1 MIGKY
6 TFCEHL
12 SSKWLMWIDPK
23 EVSFYFL
30 TTASLFVFVIL
41 YIVYRFGIFNVNE
54 KDWLQDLN
62 TDQKNAENKG
72 YMHIEI

>member
-1 MIGKY
+1 
-6 TFCEHL
+6 
-12 SSKWLMWIDPK
+12 MWIDPK

-54 KDWLQDLN
+54 KD
-62 TDQKNAENKG
+62 
-72 YMHIEI
+72 